1 VDCTLF
7 SMNIL
12 SLLFLGGIM
21 ERQKVIGQ
29 NHRPSQKL
37 DVRDSQE

>member
-12 SLLFLGGIM
+12 SLLFLGGIR
-21 ERQKVIGQ
+21 ECKKVIGQ
-29 NHRPSQKL
+29 DH
-37 DVRDSQE
+37 